1 MSATVDSLPVAWL
14 RRIGAMTLFLGQ
26 VLARIIPAFGKPGLI
41 VKQIYNAGARSLVII
56 MLSGLFVGMV
66 LGLLG
71 FDTLQRFGS
80 EDSLGVLA
88 ALGMLKVLGPVLT
101 ALLFAGRAGT
111 SLTSEIGLMKST
123 DQLTAMQMMAV
134 DPLRYVVA
142 PRFLGGIIAMPLL
155 AATFSVIGL
164 YGAQLIGVQQMGVDV
179 GAFWSQTQNA
189 VDLRDVTEGVV
200 KSLVFGVACSLI
212 AVYEGYN
219 CEPTPEGVGLATTR
233 TVVTSSVH
241 GAAVELSA
249 DRRVPNKELI
259 GMTTMKNSRS
269 LEIGTG
275 LFVLLG
281 FAALAFLTTQ
291 LPGTSLKFGGGDG
304 GYTRHGEVRQ
314 HRRPQAGLAGHHG
327 GRARRTRRV
336 DPLRPQ
342 GLQGGGRAAYRKSIH
357 GDPRRQRR
365 QHPDRG
371 SARRQVRRHRS
382 RRLGNLP
389 QAGRSNRVHAVGHRA
404 RESGQQVLRQ
414 HGEQG
419 TGRAEG
425 RRAGA
430 HRSRNDAVDAA
441 NRSGWVHRMLC

>member
-1 MSATVDSLPVAWL
+1 MSAVVDSAAVAAL

-26 VLARIIPAFGKPGLI
+26 VLARVIPAFAKPGLI

-155 AATFSVIGL
+155 AATFSVVGL
-164 YGAQLIGVQQMGVDV
+164 FGAQLIGVQQMGVDA

-189 VDLRDVTEGVV
+189 VDLHDVNEGIV

-212 AVYEGYN
+212 AVYEGYQ

-233 TVVTSSVH
+233 TVVTSSV
-241 GAAVELSA
+241 
-249 DRRVPNKELI
+249 
-259 GMTTMKNSRS
+259 M
-269 LEIGTG
+269 
-275 LFVLLG
+275 VLLLNYLLT
-281 FAALAFLTTQ
+281 AAFLT
-291 LPGTSLKFGGGDG
+291 
-304 GYTRHGEVRQ
+304 
-314 HRRPQAGLAGHHG
+314 
-327 GRARRTRRV
+327 
-336 DPLRPQ
+336 
-342 GLQGGGRAAYRKSIH
+342 
-357 GDPRRQRR
+357 
-365 QHPDRG
+365 
-371 SARRQVRRHRS
+371 RS
-382 RRLGNLP
+382 
-389 QAGRSNRVHAVGHRA
+389 
-404 RESGQQVLRQ
+404 
-414 HGEQG
+414 
-419 TGRAEG
+419 
-425 RRAGA
+425 
-430 HRSRNDAVDAA
+430 
-441 NRSGWVHRMLC
+441 